1 MKNFKKDKLSVSTTF
16 ISAILLSS
24 FANISIAGSK
34 SIKNE
39 KTQTMALAKKL
50 SPNSNSGLK
59 ASFSA
64 NRNAL
69 GKKIYKTGELI
80 VRFKST
86 LGLAAG
92 KLKIAQYGST
102 IAKQMKLTNN
112 KTFTV
117 VKIKAGE
124 SIHQVY
130 ARYKSD
136 PNVASVSYNYI
147 FRILATP
154 NDPSFGQQWG
164 LNNTG
169 QTVNGVAGT
178 ATSDMKLT
186 SAWDVRLNGD
196 CSSVIVAVLDQGIN
210 YTHADLAAN
219 IPTDMRN
226 LMRNFAVPTGQ
237 PTGTDAYPKSGSE
250 THGTHVAGIIG
261 AVGNNGVG
269 TSGVCWSVKI
279 LPVKVVDRNGAG
291 NMAQIASG
299 ITYAANNGAKVINM
313 SLGASETSIPA
324 ADLDMLN
331 TAMNTAQ
338 TAGVVVVVA
347 AGNDST
353 IAVKAN
359 NDTNRVYP
367 CSLGHANLICVAAM
381 NASYGLADFSNIGA
395 TTVDV
400 GAPGTNTYSTWPGAT
415 LTVANI
421 NSGWTRTGAWTHS
434 QGYLVNPADFW
445 TNLTAQ
451 YSATAD
457 DDAYRTFDLSSF
469 VGADIVTLNSL
480 TFYDIAANDQM
491 IFQQT
496 ATATNPF
503 VANTIPPKIYTGSYA
518 GFEPF
523 IIDPACLVATCTIG
537 LKLKSNNPA
546 TTGLG
551 IASVFLN
558 FESIINGATNLKYL
572 NGTSMASPHVAGVAA
587 LIIAQNPNFSYTQ
600 TINAIKNGGDT
611 NAALTTTTTSGRTVS
626 AIGSLQYTNVP
637 TGVTAV
643 VQ

>member
-1 MKNFKKDKLSVSTTF
+1 M
-16 ISAILLSS
+16 LLSS
-24 FANISIAGSK
+24 FTNIGFAG
-34 SIKNE
+34 IKNQ
-39 KTQTMALAKKL
+39 KTQTMAFAKKMGRI
-50 SPNSNSGLK
+50 SNLK

-69 GKKIYKTGELI
+69 GNKIYKPGELI

-86 LGLAAG
+86 LALSSG

-102 IAKQMKLTNN
+102 IAQQMTLTNK
-112 KTFTV
+112 KTFMV

-147 FRILATP
+147 FRLLATP

-219 IPTDMRN
+219 IPADMQS

-237 PTGTDAYPKSGSE
+237 PTGTNVYPKSGSE

-269 TSGVCWSVKI
+269 ASGICWSVKI
-279 LPVKVVDRNGAG
+279 LPVKVVDQNGTG
-291 NMAQIASG
+291 TMVQIASG

-313 SLGASETSIPA
+313 SLGAPGTLIPT
-324 ADLDMLN
+324 ADLDMLK
-331 TAMNTAQ
+331 TAMDTAQ

-353 IAVKAN
+353 TSGKAN
-359 NDTNRVYP
+359 NDINKVYP
-367 CSLGHANLICVAAM
+367 CSLDHANLICVAAM
-381 NASYGLADFSNIGA
+381 NASYGLAVFSNIGPA
-395 TTVDV
+395 TVDV
-400 GAPGTNTYSTWPGAT
+400 GAPGTNTYSTWPGAS

-421 NSGWTRTGAWTHS
+421 NSGWPRTGAWAHS
-434 QGYLVNPADFW
+434 LGTLVNPADFW
-445 TNLTAQ
+445 TNDIAQ

-457 DDAYRTFDLSSF
+457 DDAYKTFDLSSF
-469 VGADIVTLNSL
+469 VGADIVSLNSTIYYNL
-480 TFYDIAANDQM
+480 ASGDQM

-503 VANTIPPKIYTGSYA
+503 VANTIPAKSYTGSYF
-518 GFEPF
+518 GSEDFN
-523 IIDPACLVATCTIG
+523 IDPACFVATCTIG
-537 LKLKSNNPA
+537 LKLKSNNP
-546 TTGLG
+546 TTAFG
-551 IASVFLN
+551 IATEF
-558 FESIINGATNLKYL
+558 FDFKSIINGANNYKYL
-572 NGTSMASPHVAGVAA
+572 NGTSMASPHVAGLAA
-587 LIIAQNPNFSYTQ
+587 LLIAQNPNFTYTE
-600 TINAIKNGGDT
+600 TINAIKNGGET
-611 NAALTTTTTSGRTVS
+611 NAALAGQTTTGKTVS
-626 AIGSLQYTNVP
+626 AIGSLQYTNTP
-637 TGVTAV
+637 TGVSATV
-643 VQ
+643 TP